1 MTPGVG
7 DNEPLLRINGLYKA
21 YDQHLV
27 LQNINL
33 TVHEH
38 EVICLIGASGCG
50 KSTLLRCI
58 NLLETINAGTI
69 YLEDELITNPRVN
82 ADLVRQRIGLVF
94 QSFNLFPHM
103 TVLENITLAPQKA
116 LGVSRQEAESEARQ
130 LLARFGLAEKAN
142 EYPDRLSGGQQQ
154 RVAIIRALAL
164 KPSLLLLDEVT
175 SALDPEMVGEVLDI
189 IAELKALGMTM
200 ILATH
205 QMGFA
210 YQIADRVAFLD
221 AGAIVEIGPAKQV
234 LSHPE
239 HPRTRQFLERVLA
252 AAPVTSVGPVGDEG
266 LPEFGEATQ
275 RATA

>member
-1 MTPGVG
+1 M
-7 DNEPLLRINGLYKA
+7 NENGPLLRIEALYKA

-27 LQNINL
+27 LRNINL
-33 TVHEH
+33 AVDDH

-58 NLLETINAGTI
+58 NLLESINAGAI
-69 YLEDELITNPRVN
+69 YLDDTLTTAPRID
-82 ADLVRQRIGLVF
+82 ADRVRQRIGLVF

-116 LGVSRQEAESEARQ
+116 LGVSRREAEAEAMA
-130 LLARFGLAEKAN
+130 LLARFGLEEKAG

-189 IAELKALGMTM
+189 IAELKELGMTM

-221 AGAIVEIGPAKQV
+221 AGAIVEIGPARQL
-234 LSHPE
+234 LSQPE

-252 AAPVTSVGPVGDEG
+252 AAPVATAAPMGDEG
-266 LPEFGEATQ
+266 VPELTELLPGAHLG
-275 RATA
+275 

>member
-1 MTPGVG
+1 M
-7 DNEPLLRINGLYKA
+7 NCQRQEPLLRIENLYKA

-33 TVHEH
+33 AVREH

-58 NLLETINAGTI
+58 NLLESINAGAI
-69 YLEDELITNPRVN
+69 YLDDELITGPRVN

-116 LGVSRQEAESEARQ
+116 RGVSRQEAEAEAQ
-130 LLARFGLAEKAN
+130 ALLARFGLAEKAN

-189 IAELKALGMTM
+189 IAELKGLGMTM

-205 QMGFA
+205 QMSFA
-210 YQIADRVAFLD
+210 YQIADRVAFLHE
-221 AGAIVEIGPAKQV
+221 GSILEEGPAARV
-234 LSHPE
+234 FTRPE
-239 HPRTRQFLERVLA
+239 NPRTRQFLEQVLA
-252 AAPVTSVGPVGDEG
+252 ASPLAVSGDG
-266 LPEFGEATQ
+266 
-275 RATA
+275 